1 MESQGIEQM
10 FDFQRLPNDGLVL
23 LLVLLYSPVG
33 LCLMLLRIFVGAHV
47 FLVSCALPDSL
58 ARRFIV
64 RVMSSVLGMHVRQNS
79 LRLRDK
85 STKLYICN
93 HVTQFDHN
101 IVNLLTSCNTVS
113 ILVDEVKLFIVL
125 HFELLELC
133 LPNRTKISLSRDA
146 AALTQPLAINQCLYI
161 LTMSCDLCS
170 SAQPMLEDSA
180 GFVCWARG
188 FMELGAISGQDEME
202 SLRRYCSSPGTL
214 PLLLF
219 PEEDTTNG
227 RAGLLKFSSWPF
239 SLTDSIQPVALQVKR
254 PFLALSTP
262 DSFWLTELLWTFFV
276 PCTVYHVRWLPPVS
290 RQDEE
295 SLQEFANKIQGLLAT
310 ELGVVSTQITKADK
324 AEHVKR
330 KRHVAPHT
338 TTSNLG
344 ARPRPM
350 GFMVRSS
357 GVEELRISRMA
368 QQVKEVLPDIP
379 LGVITRDLVQTNC
392 VDTTITNLL
401 ESTEEFPLEATG
413 GATSAPG
420 PSWRSLSFSAAP
432 APTIKPAAKS
442 FGKSAV
448 DRHMSLQER
457 KEAMYEFARR

>member
-85 STKLYICN
+85 STKLYI
-93 HVTQFDHN
+93 
-101 IVNLLTSCNTVS
+101 L
-113 ILVDEVKLFIVL
+113 L

-133 LPNRTKISLSRDA
+133 LPNRTKISLSRD
-146 AALTQPLAINQCLYI
+146 
-161 LTMSCDLCS
+161 
-170 SAQPMLEDSA
+170 PMLEDSA

-457 KEAMYEFARR
+457 KEAMYEFARRRYIEKHGLEQDDNL

>member
-1 MESQGIEQM
+1 METRGIEQM

-33 LCLMLLRIFVGAHV
+33 LCLMLLRLFVGAHV

-64 RVMSSVLGMHVRQNS
+64 RIMFSVLGMHVRQNS
-79 LRLRDK
+79 PRSRDK

-101 IVNLLTSCNTVS
+101 IVNLLTSCNT
-113 ILVDEVKLFIVL
+113 
-125 HFELLELC
+125 
-133 LPNRTKISLSRDA
+133 
-146 AALTQPLAINQCLYI
+146 
-161 LTMSCDLCS
+161 
-170 SAQPMLEDSA
+170 PMLEDSA

-202 SLRRYCSSPGTL
+202 ESLRRYCSSPETL

-239 SLTDSIQPVALQVKR
+239 SMTDSIQPVALQVKR
-254 PFLALSTP
+254 PFVALSTP
-262 DSFWLTELLWTFFV
+262 ESFWLTELLWTFFV

-295 SLQEFANKIQGLLAT
+295 SLQEFANKVQELLAT
-310 ELGVVSTQITKADK
+310 ELSVVSTQITKADK
-324 AEHVKR
+324 AEHIKR
-330 KRHVAPHT
+330 KRHIAPRT

-344 ARPRPM
+344 ARPRSVPL
-350 GFMVRSS
+350 GFMIRSS

-379 LGVITRDLVQTNC
+379 LGIITRDLVQTNC

-401 ESTEEFPLEATG
+401 ESTEVFPVEATG

-420 PSWRSLSFSAAP
+420 PAWRSLSSSAAP

-442 FGKSAV
+442 FGKSPV

-457 KEAMYEFARR
+457 KEALYEFARRRYIEKHELEQDETSEQDLIAGKRVRNDSC

>member
-1 MESQGIEQM
+1 METQGIEQM

-79 LRLRDK
+79 PRLRDK

-101 IVNLLTSCNTVS
+101 IVNLLTSCNT
-113 ILVDEVKLFIVL
+113 
-125 HFELLELC
+125 
-133 LPNRTKISLSRDA
+133 
-146 AALTQPLAINQCLYI
+146 
-161 LTMSCDLCS
+161 
-170 SAQPMLEDSA
+170 PMLEDSA

-330 KRHVAPHT
+330 KLHVAPHT

-344 ARPRPM
+344 ARPRPL

-379 LGVITRDLVQTNC
+379 LGIITRDLVQTNC

-413 GATSAPG
+413 GSTSAPG
-420 PSWRSLSFSAAP
+420 PSWSFLC
-432 APTIKPAAKS
+432 PAAKS
-442 FGKSAV
+442 FGKSPV

-457 KEAMYEFARR
+457 KEALYKFARRRYIEKHGLEQDDNL

>member
-1 MESQGIEQM
+1 METRGIEQM

-33 LCLMLLRIFVGAHV
+33 LCLMLLRLFVGAHV

-64 RVMSSVLGMHVRQNS
+64 RIMFSVLGMHVRQNS
-79 LRLRDK
+79 PRSRDK

-101 IVNLLTSCNTVS
+101 IVNLLTSCNT
-113 ILVDEVKLFIVL
+113 
-125 HFELLELC
+125 
-133 LPNRTKISLSRDA
+133 
-146 AALTQPLAINQCLYI
+146 
-161 LTMSCDLCS
+161 
-170 SAQPMLEDSA
+170 PMLEDSA

-202 SLRRYCSSPGTL
+202 ESLRRYCSSPKTL

-239 SLTDSIQPVALQVKR
+239 SMTDSIQPVALQVKR
-254 PFLALSTP
+254 PFVALSTP

-295 SLQEFANKIQGLLAT
+295 SLQEFANKVQELLAT
-310 ELGVVSTQITKADK
+310 ELSVVSTQITKADK
-324 AEHVKR
+324 AEHIKR
-330 KRHVAPHT
+330 KRHIAPRT
-338 TTSNLG
+338 TTSNVG
-344 ARPRPM
+344 ARPRPVPL
-350 GFMVRSS
+350 GFMIRSS

-379 LGVITRDLVQTNC
+379 LGIITRDLVQTNC

-401 ESTEEFPLEATG
+401 ESTEVFPVEATG

-420 PSWRSLSFSAAP
+420 PAWRSLSSSAAP

-442 FGKSAV
+442 FGKSPV

-457 KEAMYEFARR
+457 KEALYEFARRRYIEKHELEQDETSEQDLIAGKRVRNDSC

>member
-1 MESQGIEQM
+1 METRGIEQM

-33 LCLMLLRIFVGAHV
+33 LCLMLLRLFVGAHV

-64 RVMSSVLGMHVRQNS
+64 RIMFSVLGMHVRQNS
-79 LRLRDK
+79 PRSRDK

-101 IVNLLTSCNTVS
+101 IVNLLTSCNT
-113 ILVDEVKLFIVL
+113 
-125 HFELLELC
+125 
-133 LPNRTKISLSRDA
+133 
-146 AALTQPLAINQCLYI
+146 
-161 LTMSCDLCS
+161 
-170 SAQPMLEDSA
+170 PMLEDSA

-202 SLRRYCSSPGTL
+202 ESLRRYCSSPETL

-239 SLTDSIQPVALQVKR
+239 SMTDSIQPVALQVKR
-254 PFLALSTP
+254 PFVALSTP
-262 DSFWLTELLWTFFV
+262 ESFWLTELLWTFFV

-295 SLQEFANKIQGLLAT
+295 SLQEFANKVQELLAT
-310 ELGVVSTQITKADK
+310 ELSVVSTQITKADK
-324 AEHVKR
+324 AEHIKR
-330 KRHVAPHT
+330 KRHIAPRT

-344 ARPRPM
+344 ARPRPVPL
-350 GFMVRSS
+350 GFMIRSS

-368 QQVKEVLPDIP
+368 QQVKEVLPDTP
-379 LGVITRDLVQTNC
+379 LGIITRDLVQTNC

-401 ESTEEFPLEATG
+401 ESTEVFPVEATG
-413 GATSAPG
+413 GTTSAPG
-420 PSWRSLSFSAAP
+420 PAWRSLSSSAAP

-442 FGKSAV
+442 FGKSPV

-457 KEAMYEFARR
+457 KEALYEFARRRYIEKHELEQDETSEQDLIAGKRVRNDSC

>member
-1 MESQGIEQM
+1 METQGIEQM

-79 LRLRDK
+79 PRLRDK

-101 IVNLLTSCNTVS
+101 IVNLLTSCNT
-113 ILVDEVKLFIVL
+113 
-125 HFELLELC
+125 
-133 LPNRTKISLSRDA
+133 
-146 AALTQPLAINQCLYI
+146 
-161 LTMSCDLCS
+161 
-170 SAQPMLEDSA
+170 PMLEDSA

-188 FMELGAISGQDEME
+188 FMELGAVSGQGEME

-227 RAGLLKFSSWPF
+227 RSGLLKFSSWPF

-344 ARPRPM
+344 ARPRPL

-442 FGKSAV
+442 FGKSPV

-457 KEAMYEFARR
+457 KEALYEFARRRYIEKHGLEQDDNL

>member
-1 MESQGIEQM
+1 METRGIEQM

-33 LCLMLLRIFVGAHV
+33 LCLMLLRLFVGAHV

-64 RVMSSVLGMHVRQNS
+64 RIMFSVLGMHVRQNS
-79 LRLRDK
+79 PRSRDK

-101 IVNLLTSCNTVS
+101 IVNLLTSCNT
-113 ILVDEVKLFIVL
+113 
-125 HFELLELC
+125 
-133 LPNRTKISLSRDA
+133 
-146 AALTQPLAINQCLYI
+146 
-161 LTMSCDLCS
+161 
-170 SAQPMLEDSA
+170 PMLEDSA

-202 SLRRYCSSPGTL
+202 ESLRRYCSSPKTL

-239 SLTDSIQPVALQVKR
+239 SMTDSIQPVALQVKR
-254 PFLALSTP
+254 PFVALSTP

-295 SLQEFANKIQGLLAT
+295 SLQEFANKVQELLAT
-310 ELGVVSTQITKADK
+310 ELSVVSTQITKADK
-324 AEHVKR
+324 AEHIKR
-330 KRHVAPHT
+330 KRHIHD
-338 TTSNLG
+338 LG
-344 ARPRPM
+344 AFPL
-350 GFMVRSS
+350 GFMIRSS

-379 LGVITRDLVQTNC
+379 LGIITRDLVQTNC

-401 ESTEEFPLEATG
+401 ESTEVFPVEVTG
-413 GATSAPG
+413 GAMSAPG
-420 PSWRSLSFSAAP
+420 PAWRPLSSSAAP
-432 APTIKPAAKS
+432 ALTIKPAAKS
-442 FGKSAV
+442 FGKSPV

-457 KEAMYEFARR
+457 KEALYEFARR

>member
-1 MESQGIEQM
+1 
-10 FDFQRLPNDGLVL
+10 
-23 LLVLLYSPVG
+23 
-33 LCLMLLRIFVGAHV
+33 MLLRIFVGAHV

-79 LRLRDK
+79 PRLRDK

-101 IVNLLTSCNTVS
+101 IVNLLTSCNT
-113 ILVDEVKLFIVL
+113 
-125 HFELLELC
+125 
-133 LPNRTKISLSRDA
+133 
-146 AALTQPLAINQCLYI
+146 
-161 LTMSCDLCS
+161 
-170 SAQPMLEDSA
+170 PMLEDSA

-276 PCTVYHVRWLPPVS
+276 PCTVYHVRWLPAVS

-330 KRHVAPHT
+330 KLHVAPHT

-344 ARPRPM
+344 ARPRPL

-379 LGVITRDLVQTNC
+379 LGIITRDLVQTNC

-413 GATSAPG
+413 GSTSAPG
-420 PSWRSLSFSAAP
+420 PSWRSLSFSDAP

-442 FGKSAV
+442 FGKSPV

-457 KEAMYEFARR
+457 KDALYEFARRRYIEKHGLEQDDNL

>member
-1 MESQGIEQM
+1 METQGIEQM

-79 LRLRDK
+79 PRLRDK

-101 IVNLLTSCNTVS
+101 IVNLLTSCNT
-113 ILVDEVKLFIVL
+113 
-125 HFELLELC
+125 
-133 LPNRTKISLSRDA
+133 
-146 AALTQPLAINQCLYI
+146 
-161 LTMSCDLCS
+161 
-170 SAQPMLEDSA
+170 PMLEDSA

-276 PCTVYHVRWLPPVS
+276 PCTVYHVRWLPAVS

-330 KRHVAPHT
+330 KLHVAPHT

-344 ARPRPM
+344 ARPRPL

-379 LGVITRDLVQTNC
+379 LGIITRDLVQTNC

-413 GATSAPG
+413 GSTSAPG

-442 FGKSAV
+442 FGKSPV

-457 KEAMYEFARR
+457 KEALYEFARRRYIEKHGLEQDDNL

>member
-79 LRLRDK
+79 PRLRDK

-101 IVNLLTSCNTVS
+101 IVNLLTSCNT
-113 ILVDEVKLFIVL
+113 
-125 HFELLELC
+125 
-133 LPNRTKISLSRDA
+133 
-146 AALTQPLAINQCLYI
+146 
-161 LTMSCDLCS
+161 
-170 SAQPMLEDSA
+170 PMLEDSA

-239 SLTDSIQPVALQVKR
+239 SLTDSIQPMALQVKR

-295 SLQEFANKIQGLLAT
+295 SVQEFANKIQGLLAT

-344 ARPRPM
+344 ARPPPM

-420 PSWRSLSFSAAP
+420 PSWRSLSVSATP

-442 FGKSAV
+442 FGKSPV

-457 KEAMYEFARR
+457 KEAMYEFARRRYIEKHGLEQDDNL

>member
-1 MESQGIEQM
+1 METQGIEQM

-79 LRLRDK
+79 PRLRDK

-101 IVNLLTSCNTVS
+101 IVNLLTSCNT
-113 ILVDEVKLFIVL
+113 
-125 HFELLELC
+125 
-133 LPNRTKISLSRDA
+133 
-146 AALTQPLAINQCLYI
+146 
-161 LTMSCDLCS
+161 
-170 SAQPMLEDSA
+170 PMLEDSA

-227 RAGLLKFSSWPF
+227 RAGLLKF
-239 SLTDSIQPVALQVKR
+239 
-254 PFLALSTP
+254 
-262 DSFWLTELLWTFFV
+262 
-276 PCTVYHVRWLPPVS
+276 RWLPAVS

-330 KRHVAPHT
+330 KLHVAPHT

-344 ARPRPM
+344 ARPRPL

-379 LGVITRDLVQTNC
+379 LGIITRDLVQTNC

-413 GATSAPG
+413 GSTSAPG

-442 FGKSAV
+442 FGKSPV

-457 KEAMYEFARR
+457 KEALYEFARRRYIEKHGLEQDDNL

>member
-1 MESQGIEQM
+1 METQGIEQM

-79 LRLRDK
+79 PRLRDK

-101 IVNLLTSCNTVS
+101 IVNLLTSCNT
-113 ILVDEVKLFIVL
+113 
-125 HFELLELC
+125 
-133 LPNRTKISLSRDA
+133 
-146 AALTQPLAINQCLYI
+146 
-161 LTMSCDLCS
+161 
-170 SAQPMLEDSA
+170 PMLEDSA

-188 FMELGAISGQDEME
+188 FMELGAVSGQDEME

-310 ELGVVSTQITKADK
+310 ELSVVSTQITKADK

-330 KRHVAPHT
+330 KRHIAPHT

-344 ARPRPM
+344 ARPRPL

-420 PSWRSLSFSAAP
+420 PSWRSLSFSAAF

-442 FGKSAV
+442 FGKSPV

-457 KEAMYEFARR
+457 KEALYEFARRRYIEKHGLEQDDNL

>member
-1 MESQGIEQM
+1 METRGIEQM

-33 LCLMLLRIFVGAHV
+33 LCLMLLRLFVGAHV

-64 RVMSSVLGMHVRQNS
+64 RIMFSVLGMHVRQNS
-79 LRLRDK
+79 PRLRDK

-101 IVNLLTSCNTVS
+101 IVNLLTSCNT
-113 ILVDEVKLFIVL
+113 
-125 HFELLELC
+125 
-133 LPNRTKISLSRDA
+133 
-146 AALTQPLAINQCLYI
+146 
-161 LTMSCDLCS
+161 
-170 SAQPMLEDSA
+170 PMLEDSA

-202 SLRRYCSSPGTL
+202 ESLRRYCSSPETL

-239 SLTDSIQPVALQVKR
+239 SMTDSIQPVALQVKR
-254 PFLALSTP
+254 PFVALSTP

-295 SLQEFANKIQGLLAT
+295 SLQEFANKVQELLAT
-310 ELGVVSTQITKADK
+310 ELSVVSTQITKADK
-324 AEHVKR
+324 AEHIKR
-330 KRHVAPHT
+330 KRHIAPRT
-338 TTSNLG
+338 TTLNLG
-344 ARPRPM
+344 ARPRPVPL
-350 GFMVRSS
+350 GFMIRSS

-368 QQVKEVLPDIP
+368 QQVKEVLPDVP
-379 LGVITRDLVQTNC
+379 LGIITRDLVQTNC

-401 ESTEEFPLEATG
+401 ESTEVFPVEATG

-420 PSWRSLSFSAAP
+420 PAWRSPSSSAAP

-442 FGKSAV
+442 FGKSPV

-457 KEAMYEFARR
+457 KEALYEFARRRYIEKHELEQDETSEQDLIAGKRVRNDSC

>member
-1 MESQGIEQM
+1 METQGIEQM

-79 LRLRDK
+79 PRLRDK

-101 IVNLLTSCNTVS
+101 IVNLLTSCNT
-113 ILVDEVKLFIVL
+113 
-125 HFELLELC
+125 
-133 LPNRTKISLSRDA
+133 
-146 AALTQPLAINQCLYI
+146 
-161 LTMSCDLCS
+161 
-170 SAQPMLEDSA
+170 PMLEDSA

-276 PCTVYHVRWLPPVS
+276 PCTVYHVRWLPAVS

-330 KRHVAPHT
+330 KLHVAPHT

-344 ARPRPM
+344 ARPRPL

-379 LGVITRDLVQTNC
+379 LGIITRDLVQTNC

-413 GATSAPG
+413 GSTSAPG
-420 PSWRSLSFSAAP
+420 PSWRSLSFSDAP

-442 FGKSAV
+442 FGKSPV

-457 KEAMYEFARR
+457 KDALYEFARRRYIEKHGLEQDDNL

>member
-1 MESQGIEQM
+1 METQGIEQM

-79 LRLRDK
+79 PRLRDK

-101 IVNLLTSCNTVS
+101 IVNLLTSCNT
-113 ILVDEVKLFIVL
+113 
-125 HFELLELC
+125 
-133 LPNRTKISLSRDA
+133 
-146 AALTQPLAINQCLYI
+146 
-161 LTMSCDLCS
+161 
-170 SAQPMLEDSA
+170 PMLEDSA

-276 PCTVYHVRWLPPVS
+276 PCTVYHVSWLPPVS

-330 KRHVAPHT
+330 KLHVAPHT

-344 ARPRPM
+344 ARPRPL

-379 LGVITRDLVQTNC
+379 LGIITRDLVQTNC

-413 GATSAPG
+413 GSTSAPG

-442 FGKSAV
+442 FGKSPV

-457 KEAMYEFARR
+457 KEALYEFARRRYIEKHGLEQDDNL